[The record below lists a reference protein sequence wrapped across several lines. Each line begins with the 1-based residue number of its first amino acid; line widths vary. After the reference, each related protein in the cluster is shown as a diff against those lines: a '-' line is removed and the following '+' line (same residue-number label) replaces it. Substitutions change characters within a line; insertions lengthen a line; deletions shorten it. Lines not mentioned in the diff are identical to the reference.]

1 MIDVKLDFFR
11 RCLRC
16 GLPETYETI
25 EFDDAGVC
33 NICRSAEF
41 KRDNINWAERRN
53 LLSNIIEKNRG
64 KYEYDCIV
72 QFSGGKDST
81 FTLLYLIKEFNIKPL
96 VVRFN
101 HGFYRPKVLSNS
113 NKTLRKL

>member
-16 GLPETYETI
+16 GLPETYETL

-53 LLSNIIEKNRG
+53 LLSNII
-64 KYEYDCIV
+64 
-72 QFSGGKDST
+72 
-81 FTLLYLIKEFNIKPL
+81 
-96 VVRFN
+96 
-101 HGFYRPKVLSNS
+101 
-113 NKTLRKL
+113 